1 MGSTA
6 CKIIII
12 EGNLAYA
19 VTEAIADKYHQVNTL
34 LLEAAIR
41 ASCDGVHQASIYS
54 AIKNYGVP
62 QDPTLEKIINL
73 HGRIVSELPLVARDE
88 AQELVDT
95 LTEALFTA
103 TRELYI
109 NENFAFT
116 PISIGDV
123 RASLKIP

>member
-1 MGSTA
+1 MGGTA

-34 LLEAAIR
+34 LLESAIK

-54 AIKNYGVP
+54 AIKNYEFP
-62 QDPTLEKIINL
+62 EESTLEKIINL
-73 HGRIVSELPLVARDE
+73 HGRIVNELPMVSRDE

-95 LTEALFTA
+95 LTDALFSA
-103 TRELYI
+103 TRELYGVT
-109 NENFAFT
+109 NFV
-116 PISIGDV
+116 PMSIGEL
-123 RASLKIP
+123 RTRLKL